1 MMLHERMRNWYQR
14 TDNTEDC
21 DLSAVEEPILEDLST
36 ERAADAIQSFHLS
49 DNEQEGSE
57 FALEDDE
64 PDADNDIDL
73 PVLNSYREFIIRTA
87 AYEWLIWA
95 VRRELELVSSVPNS
109 MESIASQIR
118 QKVFSLPSFRSISR
132 NASPQEC
139 KIMFTIPWDPR
150 AFVKQQEYKEMA
162 TDAIARAITL
172 TGAAG
177 NAQALTCER
186 YLKQTWP
193 LSGEHTLQLVQDVV
207 RSDEDSQHTRKLIAC
222 PGLI

>member
-1 MMLHERMRNWYQR
+1 MMLHERMQNWYQR

-21 DLSAVEEPILEDLST
+21 DLSAVEEPRLEDLST
-36 ERAADAIQSFHLS
+36 ERADDAIQSFHLN
-49 DNEQEGSE
+49 DNEREGN
-57 FALEDDE
+57 E
-64 PDADNDIDL
+64 PDADSDIDL
-73 PVLNSYREFIIRTA
+73 PGLNSYREFIIGTT
-87 AYEWLIWA
+87 AYEWLIRA
-95 VRRELELVSSVPNS
+95 VRRELELVSSEPNS

-118 QKVFSLPSFRSISR
+118 QKVFSLPSFRNISR

-150 AFVKQQEYKEMA
+150 AFVKEQEYQEMA
-162 TDAIARAITL
+162 ADAIARAITL

-177 NAQALTCER
+177 NTQALTCEQ

-193 LSGEHTLQLVQDVV
+193 LSGKHTIQLVQDVV
-207 RSDEDSQHTRKLIAC
+207 RSDKDSQHTRKLIAC